1 MKVTNIPFMAMRK
14 IVAVFSLTLI
24 IISLGSLATK
34 GLQFGLDF
42 TGGTLIEVAYEE
54 APKLDD
60 VRDLLGAN
68 GYSDVVVQNFG
79 SPTDVVVRMAN
90 AYTPTLGDEVL
101 STLQNHGETTVS
113 LQRSE
118 FVGAQVGEELREQG
132 GLGMLLALA
141 IVMIYVAV
149 RFQFKFSVASVAALA
164 HDVIITLGVFSVLG
178 MEFDLTVLAA
188 LLAVV
193 GYSLNDT
200 IVVSDRI
207 RENFRMMRIGS
218 PVEIINESLTQ
229 TLGRTLMTSLT
240 TILVL
245 LALLFLGGDIIHN
258 FALALTIGVGVG
270 TYSSIYIAANL
281 LLAFNISREDLLPPE
296 LEEEGDET
304 P

>member
-1 MKVTNIPFMAMRK
+1 MKVTQIPFMAMRK
-14 IVAVFSLTLI
+14 IVAVLSLTLI
-24 IISLGSLATK
+24 LISLGSLVTK

-42 TGGTLIEVAYEE
+42 TGGTLVEVSYQE

-60 VRDLLGAN
+60 IRELLAVN

-101 STLQNHGETTVS
+101 STLQDRGAVSVS

-132 GLGMLLALA
+132 GMGMLLALA

-164 HDVIITLGVFSVLG
+164 HDVIITLGFFSLFEI
-178 MEFDLTVLAA
+178 EFDLTVLAA

-200 IVVSDRI
+200 IVVCDRI
-207 RENFRMMRIGS
+207 RENFRVMRDTS
-218 PVEIINESLTQ
+218 PYDLINESINQ
-229 TLGRTLMTSLT
+229 TLGRTLITSLT
-240 TILVL
+240 TLFVL
-245 LALLFLGGDIIHN
+245 IVLFVAGGEAIHN
-258 FALALTIGVGVG
+258 FSMALLLGIVIG
-270 TYSSIYIAANL
+270 TYSSIFVAANL
-281 LLAFNISREDLLPPE
+281 LLALDVTREDLIPAPKEE
-296 LEEEGDET
+296 LEDDL

>member
-24 IISLGSLATK
+24 LISLGSLVVK

-42 TGGTLIEVAYEE
+42 TGGTLIEVSYEK
-54 APKLDD
+54 APDLDS
-60 VRDLLGAN
+60 VRSLLSSS
-68 GYSDVVVQNFG
+68 GYEDVVVQNFG

-101 STLQNHGETTVS
+101 AALQNHGQVDVS

-118 FVGAQVGEELREQG
+118 YVGAQVGDELREQG

-149 RFQFKFSVASVAALA
+149 RFQFKFSVASVVALI
-164 HDVIITLGVFSVLG
+164 HDVIITLGVFSLFG
-178 MEFDLTVLAA
+178 LEFDLTVLAA
-188 LLAVV
+188 VLAVI

-200 IVVSDRI
+200 IVVCDRI
-207 RENFRMMRIGS
+207 RENFRIMREVTPYDLVNVS
-218 PVEIINESLTQ
+218 INQ
-229 TLGRTLMTSLT
+229 TLGRTLITSLT
-240 TILVL
+240 TLFVLVVL
-245 LALLFLGGDIIHN
+245 FFTGGESIHNFSLALLVGI
-258 FALALTIGVGVG
+258 TIG
-270 TYSSIYIAANL
+270 TYSSIFVAANL
-281 LLAFNISREDLLPPE
+281 LLTMNVKKEDLIPPPKEE
-296 LEEEGDET
+296 LEDGM

>member
-24 IISLGSLATK
+24 LISLVSLATK

-54 APKLDD
+54 APNLDD
-60 VRDLLGAN
+60 VRALLGEN
-68 GYSDVVVQNFG
+68 GYDDVVVQNFG

-90 AYTPTLGDEVL
+90 AYTATLGDEVL
-101 STLQNHGETTVS
+101 ATLQNHGKTAVS

-149 RFQFKFSVASVAALA
+149 RFQFKFSVASVAALI
-164 HDVIITLGVFSVLG
+164 HDVIITLGFFSIFEV
-178 MEFDLTVLAA
+178 EFDLTVLAA

-200 IVVSDRI
+200 IVVCDRI
-207 RENFRMMRIGS
+207 RENFRIMRDTT
-218 PVEIINESLTQ
+218 PYDLVNESINQ
-229 TLGRTLMTSLT
+229 TLGRTLITSLT
-240 TILVL
+240 TLFVLVV
-245 LALLFLGGDIIHN
+245 LFVAGGEAIHN
-258 FALALTIGVGVG
+258 FSMALLVGIIIG
-270 TYSSIYIAANL
+270 TYSSIFVAANL
-281 LLAFNISREDLLPPE
+281 LLAMNVTREDLVPTPKEE
-296 LEEEGDET
+296 LEDDL

>member
-14 IVAVFSLTLI
+14 IVAVFSLVLI
-24 IISLGSLATK
+24 LISLVSLATK

-54 APKLDD
+54 APNLDD
-60 VRDLLGAN
+60 VRTLLGES
-68 GYSDVVVQNFG
+68 GYEDIVVQNFG

-90 AYTPTLGDEVL
+90 AYTATLGDEVL
-101 STLQNHGETTVS
+101 ATLQNHGETDVS

-149 RFQFKFSVASVAALA
+149 RFQFKFSVASVVALV
-164 HDVIITLGVFSVLG
+164 HDVIITLGFFSIFEV
-178 MEFDLTVLAA
+178 EFDLTVLAA

-200 IVVSDRI
+200 IVVCDRI
-207 RENFRMMRIGS
+207 RENFRIMRDTT
-218 PVEIINESLTQ
+218 PYDLVNESINQ
-229 TLGRTLMTSLT
+229 TLGRTLITSLT
-240 TILVL
+240 TLFVLVV
-245 LALLFLGGDIIHN
+245 LFVAGGEAIHN
-258 FALALTIGVGVG
+258 FSMALLVGIIIG
-270 TYSSIYIAANL
+270 TYSSIFVAANL
-281 LLAFNISREDLLPPE
+281 LLAMNVTREDLIPVPKEE
-296 LEEEGDET
+296 LEDDL

>member
-14 IVAVFSLTLI
+14 IVAVFSLALI
-24 IISLGSLATK
+24 LISLGSLATK

-42 TGGTLIEVAYEE
+42 TGGTLIEVEYKE
-54 APKLDD
+54 APQLDD
-60 VRDLLGAN
+60 VRTLLGEN
-68 GYSDVVVQNFG
+68 GYDDVVVQNFG

-90 AYTPTLGDEVL
+90 SYTATLGDEVL
-101 STLQNHGETTVS
+101 VTLQNHGATDVT

-149 RFQFKFSVASVAALA
+149 RFQFKFSVASVAALV
-164 HDVIITLGVFSVLG
+164 HDVIITLGFFSIFEV
-178 MEFDLTVLAA
+178 EFDLTVLAA

-200 IVVSDRI
+200 IVVCDRI
-207 RENFRMMRIGS
+207 RENFRIMRDTT
-218 PVEIINESLTQ
+218 PYDLVNESINQ
-229 TLGRTLMTSLT
+229 TLGRTLITSLT
-240 TILVL
+240 TLFVLVV
-245 LALLFLGGDIIHN
+245 LFVAGGEAIHN
-258 FALALTIGVGVG
+258 FSMALLVGIVIG
-270 TYSSIYIAANL
+270 TYSSIFVAANL
-281 LLAFNISREDLLPPE
+281 LLAMKVTREDLIPTPKEE
-296 LEEEGDET
+296 LEDDL